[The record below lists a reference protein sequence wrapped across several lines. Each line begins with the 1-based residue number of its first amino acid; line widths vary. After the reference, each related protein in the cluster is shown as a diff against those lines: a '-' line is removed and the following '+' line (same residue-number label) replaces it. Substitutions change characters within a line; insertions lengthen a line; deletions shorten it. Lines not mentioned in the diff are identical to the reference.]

1 MLELGNVEYM
11 FSPWLLE
18 WAQIFMKKHEFLRS
32 AFTSLEAVDLSKN
45 TNNGFA
51 FRRNLNGTFH

>member
-1 MLELGNVEYM
+1 
-11 FSPWLLE
+11 
-18 WAQIFMKKHEFLRS
+18 MKKHEFLRS

-51 FRRNLNGTFH
+51 FTFLKPERWRENSKSETQIKIESEILF